1 MAGISP
7 TQRTLAY
14 LKEQGLSA
22 HMVERY
28 VRIPSAPG
36 GGKRIDLL
44 HIIDII
50 TVSPETGIGG
60 VQSCGSAFSDHY
72 KKIISD
78 YRDNTKLWLD
88 AGGTL
93 LLIGWRKLKRKKQDG
108 TYSKLYSWEP
118 RIKEITLADLEE
130 S

>member
-1 MAGISP
+1 
-7 TQRTLAY
+7 
-14 LKEQGLSA
+14 
-22 HMVERY
+22 MVERY

-50 TVSPETGIGG
+50 TVSPEKGIGG